1 MEVTS
6 LAQPITPQEK
16 TQMLPHGEGTAMA
29 LSVLIMMW
37 LRMAVGGGG
46 GSDMYVKQTWTKDA
60 FHKSDC
66 ISVGWFVLVSESTN
80 YWFSQPG
87 LF

>member
-1 MEVTS
+1 
-6 LAQPITPQEK
+6 
-16 TQMLPHGEGTAMA
+16 MLPHGEGTAMA

-37 LRMAVGGGG
+37 LRVGVGGGG

-66 ISVGWFVLVSESTN
+66 ISVGWFVLVQHKLLVFPAKSVLNGSITKA
-80 YWFSQPG
+80 G
-87 LF
+87 